1 MSHSLIVAVVS
12 VVACVG
18 GPSSVDSVRASRAC
32 NRLGELRELPFKR
45 EPVNDPVYNELIAV
59 GRPAI
64 PCLVDKIDDAT
75 PMPDPRK
82 APPIPGGVAVGD
94 VALFML
100 SDVSG
105 VDLKDL
111 LPPEVLKELQEQ
123 GVYAY
128 FTYVRNA
135 KNRAALKR
143 YVEDLHLL

>member
-1 MSHSLIVAVVS
+1 M
-12 VVACVG
+12 
-18 GPSSVDSVRASRAC
+18 
-32 NRLGELRELPFKR
+32 
-45 EPVNDPVYNELIAV
+45 NDPVYNELIAV

-64 PCLVDKIDDAT
+64 PCLVDKLDDAT

-82 APPIPGGVAVGD
+82 APPIPGFAVGD

-105 VDLKDL
+105 VDLKHL
-111 LPPEVLKELQEQ
+111 LPPEVLKDWPEQ

-128 FTYVRNA
+128 FAYVRKT

-143 YVEDLHLL
+143 YVESIDLLQNL